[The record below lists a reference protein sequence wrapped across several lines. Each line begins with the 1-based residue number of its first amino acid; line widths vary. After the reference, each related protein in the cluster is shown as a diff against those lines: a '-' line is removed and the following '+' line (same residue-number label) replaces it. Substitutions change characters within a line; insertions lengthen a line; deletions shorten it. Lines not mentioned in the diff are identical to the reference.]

1 MKHADL
7 KELLPLYIDGGLEED
22 EMEMIKAHLAECAEC
37 RNELQIYQNNFDYL
51 SSLDAVQFDSSNF
64 LESLVKKVADEKQ
77 ASTSSREN
85 NSERRGWFEMLKDIF
100 RFKLKIPV
108 GTLSIGLAI
117 ILLIF
122 IINPF
127 NMTQDD
133 HAVPENF
140 KQRGMQNELYGNQNL
155 NVRKGGQEMA
165 EMKLSADQDSLQGTQ
180 IERKIIKSA
189 NLQVEVK
196 DIQNADSSLV
206 ALVNELNGFIS
217 NSRKWETS
225 DQRQF
230 SNFTIR
236 IPVDQFTEV
245 ISKIE
250 AFGDVKDRY
259 LYGNDVTEEYID
271 TDSRLQNLKL
281 QEDRYRELLNQ
292 AVKVEDILQIERELE
307 RVRSSIESL
316 EGRLQYF
323 DDQVGLSTINVEF
336 MEPEPISF
344 SNMGIVSAFRQAVKK
359 MVDTFYQLIIRV
371 GIILPYLFLIAIVYF
386 GYRVFKRKRK

>member
-1 MKHADL
+1 MKHAEL

-77 ASTSSREN
+77 ASASSRET
-85 NSERRGWFEMLKDIF
+85 NSERRGWFDMLKDIF

-127 NMTQDD
+127 NMTQYDR
-133 HAVPENF
+133 AVPEN
-140 KQRGMQNELYGNQNL
+140 GMQNELYGGQNL
-155 NVRKGGQEMA
+155 NVRKGGEELA
-165 EMKLSADQDSLQGTQ
+165 KMKLSADQGSLQGTQ

-344 SNMGIVSAFRQAVKK
+344 SNMGIVSAFRQAIKK

-371 GIILPYLFLIAIVYF
+371 GIILPYLFLIAIIYF